1 MDQDQADRA
10 RRARRWVTS
19 ADVARAAGVSRAA
32 VSRAFT
38 PGASVAPETRRRIL
52 AAAKAVGYRPN
63 ALARSLNTR
72 RSGIVGVV
80 ITEIANPFYAR
91 LLEALGG
98 ALQARGLLPLVAV
111 APDPQATD
119 DLLAHLL
126 SYQVD
131 GVVVASAMLSS
142 GIAARCAAARTPVV
156 LVDRRAD
163 AKGPQAALV
172 GADNLGGG
180 RLVADLLAAAGHS
193 RPAFL
198 AGIEATSTSDERERG
213 FTQGLAAQGLVLAAR
228 EVGRFTYAGGL
239 EAAQRLLARADRPD
253 AVFCANDEMALG
265 VIDAART
272 RFGLDI
278 PRDLSV
284 VGFDDTPSAGLAAYR
299 LTTVAQ
305 DVAALAQAA
314 VAALEDPAASPR
326 RAAPQWR
333 IPCRLVLRRSARL
346 PEGTVP
352 AD

>member
-1 MDQDQADRA
+1 LDEDQAERP
-10 RRARRWVTS
+10 RRWVTS

-38 PGASVAPETRRRIL
+38 PGASVAPDTRRRIL

-63 ALARSLNTR
+63 AIARSLNTR

-119 DLLAHLL
+119 ELLAHLL

-131 GVVVASAMLSS
+131 GAVVASAMLSS

-156 LVDRRAD
+156 LVDRRAG
-163 AKGPQAALV
+163 ARGPQAALV

-180 RLVADLLAAAGHS
+180 RLVADLLAAAGHR

-198 AGIEATSTSDERERG
+198 AGIEETSTSDERERG
-213 FTQGLAAQGLVLAAR
+213 FVQGLTAHGLALAAR
-228 EVGRFTYAGGL
+228 EVGRFSYAGGL
-239 EAAQRLLARADRPD
+239 EAAARLLARPDRPD

-265 VIDAART
+265 VMDAART
-272 RFGLDI
+272 RFGLRI
-278 PRDLSV
+278 PDDLSV
-284 VGFDDTPSAGLAAYR
+284 VGFDDTPSAALAAYR

-305 DVAALAQAA
+305 DVAALAEAA
-314 VAALEDPAASPR
+314 VAALEDPPPAGR
-326 RAAPQWR
+326 RAAPQRR
-333 IPCRLVLRRSARL
+333 IPCRLVLRDSARR
-346 PEGTVP
+346 P
-352 AD
+352 AGAAPGR